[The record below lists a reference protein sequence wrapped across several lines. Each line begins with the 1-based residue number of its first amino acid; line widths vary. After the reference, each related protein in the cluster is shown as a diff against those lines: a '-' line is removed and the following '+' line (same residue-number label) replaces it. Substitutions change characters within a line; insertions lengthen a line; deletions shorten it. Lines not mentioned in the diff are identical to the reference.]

1 MNNAKKP
8 SQLLCYVRGHKR
20 AFSEGFL
27 MPWKQP
33 LKSIMTILTLAVCFY
48 IPLFLWTLWLNY
60 DELKTTWQNQG
71 TIAVFIDGSVGMKEA
86 GILLQEIK
94 DINIIESAN
103 LVNSSQLKTELT
115 QDVQL
120 TQVMDLI
127 AKHDLPT
134 QISIK
139 TTDKTSVDE
148 IEQFVNNLTIN
159 PQIEY
164 VSYDKQWLS
173 QLQALT
179 NTLLQMARIS
189 VLMFVLIIMVILGN
203 TIANEITDHKGELR
217 LLELIGA
224 SWAQVRRSFLYMG
237 VFLGIYAGLL
247 ALLFLSASF
256 WWLTDNIAH
265 LVHSF
270 GVEISLH
277 GLNITQIT
285 TVLLLAIL
293 VTWMAARLTLS
304 SQKLNQL

>member
-1 MNNAKKP
+1 MNSAKKP

-20 AFSEGFL
+20 ALSEGFL

-33 LKSIMTILTLAVCFY
+33 LKSIMTVLTLAVCFY

-94 DINIIESAN
+94 DTNIIESAN
-103 LVNSSQLKTELT
+103 LVNSSQLKIELT
-115 QDVQL
+115 KDVQL

-139 TTDKTSVDE
+139 TTAKTSVDE
-148 IEQFVNNLTIN
+148 IERFVNNLTIN

-189 VLMFVLIIMVILGN
+189 VLMFVLIVMVILGN
-203 TIANEITDHKGELR
+203 TIANEITDHKSELR

-265 LVHSF
+265 LVQSF